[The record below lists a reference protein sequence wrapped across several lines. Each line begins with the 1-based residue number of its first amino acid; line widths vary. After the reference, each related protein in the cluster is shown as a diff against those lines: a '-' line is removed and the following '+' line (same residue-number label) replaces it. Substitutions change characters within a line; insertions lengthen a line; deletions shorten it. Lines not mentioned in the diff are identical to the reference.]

1 MHFGQILNN
10 RRRPLQ
16 KVTSFSKWDKMQ
28 PKCNQ
33 SGVYLGQIPDL
44 RPYNP
49 VTERQLITMNKKPGT
64 QSTLLIRILNRQHST
79 WQGTVTWVD
88 KNETLTFRSALE
100 LIKMIDSTVGTEE
113 KNSLL
118 RGLGL
123 DEKTV
128 TGEG

>member
-1 MHFGQILNN
+1 M
-10 RRRPLQ
+10 
-16 KVTSFSKWDKMQ
+16 
-28 PKCNQ
+28 
-33 SGVYLGQIPDL
+33 GQIPDL

-128 TGEG
+128 TGEGQKIKYSSKM